1 MLYDHLAMTKDEAIY
16 MLTQKYADSINI
28 FDKIEQE
35 ALIMAD
41 TMTQGIVK
49 LFPHYMCIFD

>member
-1 MLYDHLAMTKDEAIY
+1 MTKDEAIY